1 MINHVIIKEFID
13 FIFKYLILSN
23 MRIFTDGFVTINSDF
38 YFYLDLLTENLL
50 SLHLKIKIEEVF
62 LSFNFTF

>member
-1 MINHVIIKEFID
+1 
-13 FIFKYLILSN
+13 